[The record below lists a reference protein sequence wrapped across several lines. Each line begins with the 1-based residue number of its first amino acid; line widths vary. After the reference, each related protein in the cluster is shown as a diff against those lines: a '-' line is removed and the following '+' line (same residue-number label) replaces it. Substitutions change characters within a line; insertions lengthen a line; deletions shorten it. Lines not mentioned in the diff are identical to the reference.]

1 MTKSTGMGLYI
12 AKKLCDKLG
21 HKITVESEINE
32 YTKITIIFTK
42 NKYYKIVIFCNI
54 RITTNPILLYYTV
67 KRKEKDYGKYLKN

>member
-1 MTKSTGMGLYI
+1 MI
-12 AKKLCDKLG
+12 FIKLIKVYADLD
-21 HKITVESEINE
+21 
-32 YTKITIIFTK
+32 TK